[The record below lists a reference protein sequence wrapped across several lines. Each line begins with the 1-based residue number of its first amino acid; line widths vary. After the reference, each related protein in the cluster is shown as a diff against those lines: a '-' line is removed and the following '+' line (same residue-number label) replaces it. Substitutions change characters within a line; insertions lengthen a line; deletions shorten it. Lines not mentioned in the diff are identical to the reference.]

1 MATQFQTIVLLIFY
15 LFIYLFITY
24 TTPLTLN
31 WIGES
36 GVDQSTISY
45 STLPPFCCLFFLNI
59 IRYNRTNF
67 MVQYLILKIKNDIH
81 FKIIIRDKIQFKIK
95 RLNRFL

>member
-1 MATQFQTIVLLIFY
+1 
-15 LFIYLFITY
+15 
-24 TTPLTLN
+24 
-31 WIGES
+31 
-36 GVDQSTISY
+36 
-45 STLPPFCCLFFLNI
+45 
-59 IRYNRTNF
+59 